1 VVSGH
6 PVGEKMD
13 QRWLRGGQQDVGGGL
28 EGDTSLLC
36 QEERRHKAGKMA
48 ASSDPVPTED

>member
-1 VVSGH
+1 
-6 PVGEKMD
+6 MD

-36 QEERRHKAGKMA
+36 REERRHKAGKTA